1 MTQIDYTS
9 ADGQLQLRERIN
21 SELRILA
28 GVRAQA
34 LAGCYTT
41 LPASKS
47 LLSKSLNIGTLEMSK
62 VTGRLA
68 DINQSEITVGATYL
82 AKEEYAE
89 EVIFPGAMLRY
100 AERDPVPKASTRM
113 MEADD
118 YLMDKT
124 LMDALVGPMMV
135 GDSLKPTLDANVP
148 VIPHGGLGMTPDKI
162 TEAATLIRRFMPNA
176 SLMIGCTVDIHRQLT
191 AFEVF
196 VNNDF
201 LLDGQKSAYSGTV
214 LNTKW
219 YDLMFKMIPDFVR
232 EDATTQDRELLPV
245 IQSEPYINGGTWDG
259 QTWIRHV
266 PVWAVESVDFEEM
279 MSPQVEIFDIWKQR
293 RKPKG
298 TLAARIDHEMGFAR
312 NNRYGVAI
320 IQVLEVNPNLAQPV

>member
-1 MTQIDYTS
+1 MTAIDYSS

-34 LAGCYTT
+34 LAGCYTV

-62 VTGRLA
+62 VSGRLA

-100 AERDPVPKASTRM
+100 AERDPVPKASTRL

-124 LMDALVGPMMV
+124 LIDALVGPMMV

-148 VIPHGGLGMTPDKI
+148 TIVHGGLGLTPDKI
-162 TEAATLIRRFMPNA
+162 TTAATLIRRFMPSA
-176 SLMIGCTVDIHRQLT
+176 RLMMPITVDMHRQLT
-191 AFEVF
+191 AFDAF
-196 VNNDF
+196 INND
-201 LLDGQKSAYSGTV
+201 LLLQGQRSAYSGKV
-214 LNTKW
+214 LDSKW
-219 YDLMFKMIPDFVR
+219 YDVGFKMTPDFVR
-232 EDATTQDRELLPV
+232 EDATTQERTLLPV
-245 IQSEPYINGGTWDG
+245 IKSEPYIPASTWDG
-259 QTWIRHV
+259 KSWVRHV
-266 PVWAVESVDFEEM
+266 PIYATESVDFEEM

-293 RKPKG
+293 KKPKG

-320 IQVLEVNPNLAQPV
+320 IQVIEVNEHLTVNG